1 MQLKDKV
8 AIVTGSSRGI
18 GKAYALALAREG
30 AKIVVAA
37 RSEQEHDTPKEALDR
52 GARHVQGLLPGNIH
66 ATAEE
71 VRALGSEALPVR
83 CDVTKEADVQAMVAA
98 AMERFGRIDILINN
112 AAIYP
117 RFHSLEIDPEDFV
130 GNFRV
135 NTLGPYLCAKH
146 VLPQMIKQKSGN
158 VVCMTSKTSMFMPIE
173 NWTMAQDLLVYAV
186 TKAGVNRMVSYLAGE
201 MRDQGIAVNALVP
214 GMIRTQGL
222 VDAMPENYDYSKDKV
237 QWYDPT
243 PEHLGPAMLWLV
255 QQTPQTFSG
264 QVVIT
269 DEFKETWG
277 PGVKR

>member
-1 MQLKDKV
+1 MQLKGKV
-8 AIVTGSSRGI
+8 AIITGSSRGI

-37 RSEQEHDTPKEALDR
+37 RSEKEHAAPKEALER
-52 GARHVQGLLPGNIH
+52 GARHVQGLLSGNIQ

-83 CDVTKEADVQAMVAA
+83 CDVTKEADVEAMVAA
-98 AMERFGRIDILINN
+98 AMQRFGRIDILINN

-117 RFHSLEIDPEDFV
+117 RYNSLEIDPEDFMR
-130 GNFRV
+130 NFRV

-146 VLPQMIKQKSGN
+146 VLPHMIKQKSGN
-158 VVCMTSKTSMFMPIE
+158 VVCMTSKTSMYMPIE
-173 NWTMAQDLLVYAV
+173 NWSMAQNLLVYAT

-201 MRDQGIAVNALVP
+201 MRDHGIAVNALVP

-222 VDAMPENYDYSKDKV
+222 VDAMPEDYDYSKDKV
-237 QWYDPT
+237 QWHDPT
-243 PEHLGPAMLWLV
+243 PEHLGPAMVWLV
-255 QQTPQTFSG
+255 QQTPKTWSG
-264 QVVIT
+264 QVAIT
-269 DEFKETWG
+269 DEFKQTWG

>member
-1 MQLKDKV
+1 MQLKGKV
-8 AIVTGSSRGI
+8 AIITGSSRGI

-37 RSEQEHDTPKEALDR
+37 RSEQEHAAPAKPLER
-52 GARHVQGLLPGNIH
+52 GARHVQGLLPGNIQ

-71 VRALGSEALPVR
+71 IRALGSEALAVR
-83 CDVTKEADVQAMVAA
+83 CDVTKEEDVKAMVAA
-98 AMERFGRIDILINN
+98 AVQRFGRIDILINN

-117 RFHSLEIDPEDFV
+117 RYNSLAIDPEDFV
-130 GNFRV
+130 RNFRV

-146 VLPQMIKQKSGN
+146 VLPHMIKQKSGS
-158 VVCMTSKTSMFMPIE
+158 VVCMTSKTSMYMPIE

-201 MRDQGIAVNALVP
+201 NRDYGIAVNALVP

-222 VDAMPENYDYSKDKV
+222 VDAMPEDYDYSKDKV
-237 QWYDPT
+237 QWHDPT

-255 QQTPQTFSG
+255 QQTSKSFSG

-269 DEFKETWG
+269 DEFKQTWG